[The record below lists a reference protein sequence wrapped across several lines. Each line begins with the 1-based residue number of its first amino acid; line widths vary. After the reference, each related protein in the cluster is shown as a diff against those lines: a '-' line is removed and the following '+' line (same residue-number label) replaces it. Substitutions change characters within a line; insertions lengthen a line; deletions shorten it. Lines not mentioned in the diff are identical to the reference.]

1 MPALVG
7 GFGNKCSNLFFKS
20 NKIRKFNINSTSS
33 NLLNKI
39 LLESK
44 NNVLLNKNS
53 KPLELNHDKWY
64 RNLSESNI
72 VVKDQIY
79 NLIATENKRKLIYE
93 SKGIAINTKA
103 IKI

>member
-44 NNVLLNKNS
+44 NNVLL
-53 KPLELNHDKWY
+53 
-64 RNLSESNI
+64 
-72 VVKDQIY
+72 
-79 NLIATENKRKLIYE
+79 
-93 SKGIAINTKA
+93 
-103 IKI
+103 IKILN